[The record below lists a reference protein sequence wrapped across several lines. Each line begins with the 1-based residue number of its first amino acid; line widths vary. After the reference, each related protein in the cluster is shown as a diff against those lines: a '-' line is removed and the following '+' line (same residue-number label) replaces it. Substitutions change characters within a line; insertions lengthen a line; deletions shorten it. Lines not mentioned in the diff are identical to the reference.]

1 MGQMSNRDMKIASG
15 IKSKF
20 PVLLVAGFGGLLA
33 VVNRTPAQGW
43 QPSALVTEG
52 LRTVAASADSTKLV
66 TTGSGHNYYS
76 GGTIPLP
83 IYTSG
88 DSGASGCKPARRA
101 TIGRQLLRRRMALN
115 LSATGYGPIY
125 TSTNSGATWTETAA
139 PTNSWL
145 SVASSADGTKLVA
158 ASGRIYTWTN
168 SGANLD
174 TDKRADR
181 FLVIRRLVGGWH

>member
-1 MGQMSNRDMKIASG
+1 MKIASG

-33 VVNRTPAQGW
+33 VVNRAPAQGW

-88 DSGASGCKPARRA
+88 DSGASWVQTGAPT
-101 TIGRQLLRRRMALN
+101 TIGSQLLPRRMALN
-115 LSATGYGPIY
+115 
-125 TSTNSGATWTETAA
+125 W
-139 PTNSWL
+139 
-145 SVASSADGTKLVA
+145 
-158 ASGRIYTWTN
+158 
-168 SGANLD
+168 
-174 TDKRADR
+174 
-181 FLVIRRLVGGWH
+181 